1 MKYKDLIEGTKL
13 KKSLQNS
20 LPPTYIMPTLQ
31 NNDAYR
37 QYRHLIALAAVR
49 AIKDNKNHMDPE
61 STWGEN
67 QAVVCYS
74 PADEETLLMANN
86 LLGIPSI
93 SISSTSSRELE
104 TRNVQSPVRKFI
116 DITEAYISKIAE
128 EDHNNGTIAMLKLSE
143 DSASKISEWCQR
155 QGIECVDP
163 STLHC
168 TVLYSRVPVEH
179 LSILNDQPVSIEAKI
194 KGWKRLGKA
203 LTLELDCS
211 KIKRI
216 HEWMREKGGTHDFPE
231 YIPHLSLNY
240 NWEEKELPNVDLANQ
255 PTLKFDRL
263 DVEPINP
270 TYSEDQ
276 DK

>member
-13 KKSLQNS
+13 KKSLQSS

-37 QYRHLIALAAVR
+37 QYRHLIALASVR
-49 AIKDNKNHMDPE
+49 AIKDNSSHMDPE

-93 SISSTSSRELE
+93 SISSTPSKELE
-104 TRNVQSPVRKFI
+104 TRHVQSPVRKFI
-116 DITEAYISKIAE
+116 DIAESYVSKITE
-128 EDHNNGTIAMLKLSE
+128 LNHDNGTIAMLKLSE
-143 DSASKISEWCQR
+143 ESASTLSDWCQR
-155 QGIECVDP
+155 CGIECIDP
-163 STLHC
+163 TKFHC

-179 LSILNDQPVSIEAKI
+179 LSILHEKPVNIEANV
-194 KGWKRLGKA
+194 KGWKKLGKA

-211 KIKRI
+211 KIEEI
-216 HEWMREKGGTHDFPE
+216 HDWMRQKGGTHDFPE

-240 NWEEKELPNVDLANQ
+240 DWEHKEIPKVDLVNQ
-255 PTLKFDRL
+255 PTLRFDRL
-263 DVEPINP
+263 KVEPINP
-270 TYSEDQ
+270 NYSEDI